1 MIIALSDGSL
11 GLRMSGILPT
21 LELRSRI
28 KKVPFF
34 IRPLV
39 RRRAEAV
46 GITHQMEVLDGGST
60 DARPMQV
67 AGPGCAAGCISIP
80 CRYVHTPSE
89 TVDAR
94 DVEGAVQLLVAVLSN
109 SIDL

>member
-1 MIIALSDGSL
+1 MIIALSDGGL

-46 GITHQMEVLDGGST
+46 TRERGLEEVTSQLLEKLKSRDH
-60 DARPMQV
+60 
-67 AGPGCAAGCISIP
+67 GPG
-80 CRYVHTPSE
+80 
-89 TVDAR
+89 
-94 DVEGAVQLLVAVLSN
+94 
-109 SIDL
+109 